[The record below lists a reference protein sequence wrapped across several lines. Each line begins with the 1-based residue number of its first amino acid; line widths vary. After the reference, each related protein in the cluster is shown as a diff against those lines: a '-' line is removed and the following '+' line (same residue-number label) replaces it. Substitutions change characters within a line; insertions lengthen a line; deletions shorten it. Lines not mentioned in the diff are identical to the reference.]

1 MISNKVQITVF
12 GIWYEIIQKYKK
24 GVKFMKEYRNA
35 IRSKKMI
42 KEAFAKLVNEK
53 QSIEK
58 ITVKEIVEEADISKS
73 TFYAHYDD
81 IYDLMEDFEN
91 EFINY
96 LENELEDFMS
106 KPNKDFF
113 PYIQKTV
120 NLLKEKE
127 KTYKLIVSAGIPSY
141 FIHKLK
147 NIINKR
153 VSKDTSFTK
162 LSNDLP
168 TRKVQ
173 LDFVVSGIIGVIED
187 YFKGILQISLDEIGV
202 VMNNILLQLV
212 N

>member
-1 MISNKVQITVF
+1 
-12 GIWYEIIQKYKK
+12 
-24 GVKFMKEYRNA
+24 MKEYRNA

-58 ITVKEIVEEADISKS
+58 VTVKEIVELADISKS

-81 IYDLMEDFEN
+81 IYDLIEEFEN

-96 LENELEDFMS
+96 LETEMDEFMA
-106 KPNKDFF
+106 KPSKDFF
-113 PYIQKTV
+113 PYIQKMT
-120 NLLKEKE
+120 NLLKENE
-127 KTYKLIVSAGIPSY
+127 KTYKLIVSTGIPSH

-153 VSKDTSFTK
+153 VSKDSSFTH

-187 YFKGILQISLDEIGV
+187 YFTGTIQISLDEIGV
-202 VMNNILLQLV
+202 VINKILLQLIR
-212 N
+212 